1 MNYTKKILVLIIP
14 LIVLVFV
21 GAGCFKRAAE
31 TSVENTINAR
41 TGGEGEI
48 DITDD
53 TYNYEDKETGARASV
68 GEDARI
74 PDDFP
79 SDVPRYWNAK
89 ILAATVMPN
98 QEATL
103 LYMTDDEPSQ
113 VMQWYKDEFSSKQ
126 WEQQSDS
133 NFNGR
138 LMRVYQKDDVMISIA
153 VSEANGNTSVTVI
166 RAIK

>member
-1 MNYTKKILVLIIP
+1 MCDTKNLLLLIVP
-14 LIVLVFV
+14 LIVFVFV
-21 GAGCFKRAAE
+21 GAGCFKRADE
-31 TSVENTINAR
+31 TSVENAINAR
-41 TGGEGEI
+41 TGGSGEI
-48 DITDD
+48 NITDD

-74 PDDFP
+74 PSDFP
-79 SDVPRYWNAK
+79 SDIPRYWNAN
-89 ILAATVMPN
+89 ILAATIMPN

-103 LYMTDDEPSQ
+103 LFTTDDEPLQ
-113 VMQWYKDEFSSKQ
+113 VMQWYESEFTAKQ

-138 LMRVYQKDDVMISIA
+138 LMSVYQKDGVMISIA
-153 VSEANGNTSVTVI
+153 ISETDGNTSVTVI